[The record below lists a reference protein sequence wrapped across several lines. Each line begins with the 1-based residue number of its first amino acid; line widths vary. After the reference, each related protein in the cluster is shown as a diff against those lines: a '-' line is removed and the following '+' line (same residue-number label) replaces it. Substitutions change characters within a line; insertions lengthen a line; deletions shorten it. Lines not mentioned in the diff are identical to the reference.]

1 MLKNQ
6 FPPNI
11 AHTKLNKF
19 TVIVSISLL
28 KWFLLLCFYYCVSG
42 LKWINLQ
49 KYKASK
55 DNYLVAD
62 SAYLKSLEF
71 IKKPPD

>member
-11 AHTKLNKF
+11 AHTKHYTY

-28 KWFLLLCFYYCVSG
+28 KWFFFLDCVYLSG
-42 LKWINLQ
+42 LEWINLQ

-62 SAYLKSLEF
+62 SAYSKSLEF
-71 IKKPPD
+71 KKKSPN

>member
-28 KWFLLLCFYYCVSG
+28 KWFLLLCFRV
-42 LKWINLQ
+42 KMDQ
-49 KYKASK
+49 FTEYKASK